1 MKKNIMALLLGLS
14 FIGCA
19 GKDGAD
25 GTGTR
30 SRVYEG
36 TIADG
41 IVTSFS
47 IGHFEPQYSVT
58 VYYSTIDRYGIYLEL
73 SGPLHDNDTNPYYEL
88 QQDTYNN
95 TALIYISNLPAG
107 YTYRAVVHETTLA
120 SRSSQ
125 SLLNSRL
132 LD

>member
-1 MKKNIMALLLGLS
+1 MKKHIMALLLGLS

-19 GKDGAD
+19 GKDGTD

-36 TIADG
+36 TITSSV
-41 IVTSFS
+41 VTSFS
-47 IGHFEPQYSVT
+47 IGHYEPQYSVT
-58 VYYSTIDRYGIYLEL
+58 AYYSTIESYDRLLEL
-73 SGPLHDNDTNPYYEL
+73 SGPINDSDTNPYYEL
-88 QQDTYNN
+88 QESN
-95 TALIYISNLPAG
+95 TGIAIVYICNVPVG
-107 YTYRAVVHETTLA
+107 YTYRVVVHETTVA
-120 SRSSQ
+120 SRSNQ